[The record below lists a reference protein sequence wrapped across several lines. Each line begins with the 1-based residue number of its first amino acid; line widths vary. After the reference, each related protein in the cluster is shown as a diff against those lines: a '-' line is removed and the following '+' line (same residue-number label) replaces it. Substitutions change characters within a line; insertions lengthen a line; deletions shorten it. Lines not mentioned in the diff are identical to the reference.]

1 MDELRENV
9 EKDFRPKLKS
19 LQSDLDS
26 IAQEMG
32 PLRVKNGVVTDPAQ
46 IKKLEELMKKQ
57 SDINREIREIKKT
70 QNKQIA
76 FTESIITLLNVLAV
90 PLLVVAVGLILALR
104 RRVAT
109 AAV

>member
-1 MDELRENV
+1 MNCARTWR
-9 EKDFRPKLKS
+9 KDFRPKLKS
-19 LQSDLDS
+19 LQSELDS
-26 IAQEMG
+26 IAQQMG
-32 PLRVKNGVVTDPAQ
+32 PLRVKNGVLADPAQ

-57 SDINREIREIKKT
+57 ADINREIREIKKT

-76 FTESIITLLNVLAV
+76 FTQSMITLLNVLAV
-90 PLLVVAVGLILALR
+90 PLLVVAVGLILAIR

>member
-1 MDELRENV
+1 
-9 EKDFRPKLKS
+9 
-19 LQSDLDS
+19 
-26 IAQEMG
+26 
-32 PLRVKNGVVTDPAQ
+32 
-46 IKKLEELMKKQ
+46 MKKQ
-57 SDINREIREIKKT
+57 ADINREIREIKKT

-90 PLLVVAVGLILALR
+90 PLLVVAVGLILAIR